1 MIYDKLL
8 DTDVFI
14 WYLKGNKKAYELVHK
29 SNFCISS
36 ITYMELVQGM
46 RNKEELR
53 VLKRV
58 LKQWNTKIIFVN
70 EEISSKALFF
80 VEEYFLSHSML
91 LADALI
97 GSTAS
102 LYGLKL
108 VTANDKHYRVLKD
121 IELEVFRP

>member
-1 MIYDKLL
+1 MIYDKLF
-8 DTDVFI
+8 DTDVLI
-14 WYLKGNKKAYELVHK
+14 WYLKGNKKAYDLVHK
-29 SNFCISS
+29 SSFCISS

-53 VLKRV
+53 LLKRV

-80 VEEYFLSHSML
+80 VEEYFLTHSML
-91 LADALI
+91 LVDALI

-108 VTANDKHYRVLKD
+108 VTANDKHYRVLND
-121 IELEVFRP
+121 VELEIFRT